1 MKECVYTVQPQ
12 PVWVKTSRYHTPSHK
27 EHQHSLV
34 IKAALSESVR
44 FFIRLSGQRCTDMFV
59 KYATIPPIFISPDEG
74 LRSMAQLYFY
84 YSAMNAGKSTALLQS
99 SYNYQERGMRA
110 VVYTAEI
117 DDRFG
122 TGKVS
127 SRIGL
132 SSPAKLFNQNS
143 SLFEE
148 IRADNAQ
155 QRIHCVLVD
164 ESQFLTR
171 QQVYELSEVVDR
183 LDIPV
188 LCYGLRT
195 DFRGELFCGSE
206 YLLAWSD
213 KLVELKTICFCGR
226 KASMVLRLD
235 QAGRPFNEG
244 EQVVIGGNERYVSV
258 CRKHYK

>member
-1 MKECVYTVQPQ
+1 
-12 PVWVKTSRYHTPSHK
+12 
-27 EHQHSLV
+27 
-34 IKAALSESVR
+34 
-44 FFIRLSGQRCTDMFV
+44 
-59 KYATIPPIFISPDEG
+59 
-74 LRSMAQLYFY
+74 MAQLYFY

-99 SYNYQERGMRA
+99 SYNYQERGMRTL
-110 VVYTAEI
+110 VYTAEI

-122 TGKVS
+122 SGKVS

-132 SSPAKLFNQNS
+132 SSPATLYNPQTD
-143 SLFEE
+143 LLAE
-148 IRADNAQ
+148 INAENKKQ
-155 QRIHCVLVD
+155 PIHCVLVD

-171 QQVYELSEVVDR
+171 EQVHQLSDVVDD

-195 DFRGELFCGSE
+195 DFRGELFSGSQ

-235 QAGRPFNEG
+235 QEGRPYAEG

-258 CRKHYK
+258 CRKHYKEALVKGSLTAIQDACRR

>member
-1 MKECVYTVQPQ
+1 
-12 PVWVKTSRYHTPSHK
+12 
-27 EHQHSLV
+27 
-34 IKAALSESVR
+34 
-44 FFIRLSGQRCTDMFV
+44 
-59 KYATIPPIFISPDEG
+59 
-74 LRSMAQLYFY
+74 MAQLYFY

-99 SYNYQERGMRA
+99 SYNYQNAGCVPSYIRRKS
-110 VVYTAEI
+110 TI
-117 DDRFG
+117 
-122 TGKVS
+122 VS
-127 SRIGL
+127 AQAKSARIGL
-132 SSPAKLFNQNS
+132 SSPAKLFNQNT

-148 IRADNAQ
+148 IRAESARQ
-155 QRIHCVLVD
+155 TIHCVLVD

-171 QQVYELSEVVDR
+171 QQVYQLSEVVDK

-195 DFRGELFCGSE
+195 DFRGELFVGSQ

-235 QAGRPFNEG
+235 QDGRPYNEG

-258 CRKHYK
+258 CRKHYKDALEEGSLTAIQERHRHI